1 MKASDLD
8 KLTTLSN
15 INISNSDLMLSATRM
30 SFEKNTYIQEIWR
43 YSNNEW
49 KKFKGAESKNFLNP
63 KSVSYTHLTLPTKA

>member
-15 INISNSDLMLSATRM
+15 ININNSDLMLTATRM

-49 KKFKGAESKNFLNP
+49 KKYKGTESKNFLNP
-63 KSVSYTHLTLPTKA
+63 KYSDNKK

>member
-30 SFEKNTYIQEIWR
+30 SF
-43 YSNNEW
+43 
-49 KKFKGAESKNFLNP
+49 
-63 KSVSYTHLTLPTKA
+63 